1 MRQSVRPTS
10 YPNIQSG
17 IVCAKKPFT
26 LIRDQL
32 CQLLIAKVHH
42 IRVEGAAENPGLGMR
57 RPAPFENTIIEEHAP
72 RAKALPARKQTTE
85 AFQASRF
92 RRVETCRCNQR
103 QHFNA

>member
-42 IRVEGAAENPGLGMR
+42 IRIEGAAKNPGLGMR

-72 RAKALPARKQTTE
+72 RAIALIERKQTTE
-85 AFQASRF
+85 AFQPGRLRHVESR
-92 RRVETCRCNQR
+92 RGDKR
-103 QHFNA
+103 